1 MVKEKINSRV
11 KEEDKEPYEEK
22 LNTGE
27 GEVNNMMQ
35 KKMNNRTKKKI
46 NNWKGEPKQ

>member
-11 KEEDKEPYEEK
+11 KEEDKEPDEEK

-27 GEVNNMMQ
+27 GAVNNMMQ
-35 KKMNNRTKKKI
+35 KKINNRTKEKI
-46 NNWKGEPKQ
+46 NNWKGGPKK